1 MENTLKTVVYG
12 YGVVYTTYV
21 EIHFVSS
28 LAWDGFVQQKLTNF
42 LSSLAW
48 DVLDQHTLRFIL
60 LLAGIA

>member
-21 EIHFVSS
+21 EIHFVLSGMGWLCS
-28 LAWDGFVQQKLTNF
+28 TKVDEF